1 MKKLLV
7 KVLVIVLVVIFVVL
21 FLVSVYCV
29 WLFLSFIVLLGEE
42 VYVMFDVVILNIIF
56 YFDYFVMNVS
66 NLVVK
71 LLEGEVVDVENMV
84 CGKY

>member
-66 NLVVK
+66 NLVV
-71 LLEGEVVDVENMV
+71 
-84 CGKY
+84 